1 MFHLKLLIAKI
12 FVSIITY
19 LQTKV
24 GRIGGQSR
32 LFNNA
37 WCRYYHDKKNTLF
50 WPNPAKPK
58 DLIDRQCYK
67 LITENLLSTQN
78 NCEVWRDSFFRVKNL
93 PWTCLQTSSNFQLSR
108 CTAERN
114 NWQTQIIGQWTK
126 GKKNC
131 DEIRI
136 LQKLFRLQKVWRDKK
151 IHRSISLQKWRV
163 LLLV

>member
-1 MFHLKLLIAKI
+1 MFHLKLPIAKI

-37 WCRYYHDKKNTLF
+37 WCRYYVPTKKNTFL
-50 WPNPAKPK
+50 ATSCKRSH
-58 DLIDRQCYK
+58 RQCYE
-67 LITENLLSTQN
+67 LITENLLSAQN
-78 NCEVWRDSFFRVKNL
+78 NCEVWWDSFFRVKNL

-151 IHRSISLQKWRV
+151 NHRTILLQKWRV